1 MSFENTTEQT
11 KTSVTIVGAGMGGLV
26 LARVLYLKGIPFTIY
41 EGEASTSARTQGG
54 KLDIHERDGQI
65 ALEIAGLTKEF
76 KAIIQEGGEASRV
89 VDQNGNI
96 LLDDPDDGS
105 HGRPEVLRGDLRRIL
120 LASLPDNAIQW
131 NKKLTSVK
139 AHSDSTYELNF
150 ADDTTVKTSIL
161 VGADG
166 AFSKVRPLLSDATP
180 EYVGIASVE
189 TYLYDVDMQ
198 HAETAKIVGDGAM
211 YALAPGKGLQ
221 AHREPNNIIHTY
233 VSLKR
238 SNEWF
243 AEIDFEHPETAIN
256 QISAEFSGWPKE
268 LTSLVKDSESDPV
281 LRKVYALPIGHK
293 WTRTKGLTLIGD
305 AAHLMPPAGEG
316 ANLAMLDGAKLG
328 QAIVDNPN
336 NIEAAIAKYEDAMF
350 PRSEEAAAKADEFLN
365 ILLGERAPF
374 ALAEILNE
382 TLDGN
387 N

>member
-1 MSFENTTEQT
+1 MSFEKVRQHI
-11 KTSVTIVGAGMGGLV
+11 SIVGAGMGGLV

-41 EGEASTSARTQGG
+41 EGEASTAACTQGG

-89 VDQNGNI
+89 VDQNGKI

-120 LASLPDNAIQW
+120 LDALPDNAIQW
-131 NKKLTSVK
+131 NKKLNSLQNL
-139 AHSDSTYELNF
+139 SNNTYELTF
-150 ADDTTVKTSIL
+150 EDGTKVETAML

-189 TYLYDVDMQ
+189 TYLYDVDEH
-198 HAETAKIVGDGAM
+198 HAETANIVGDGAM

-221 AHREPNNIIHTY
+221 VHREPNNIIHTY

-238 SNEWF
+238 SSEWF
-243 AEIDFEHPETAIN
+243 ERIDFDNPNTAKK
-256 QISAEFSGWPKE
+256 QLVKEFEGWPKE
-268 LTSLVKDSESDPV
+268 LTALVSDSESKPV

-293 WTRTKGLTLIGD
+293 WPRIPGVTLIGD

-328 QAIVDNPN
+328 QAIADNPDD
-336 NIEAAIAKYEDAMF
+336 IEVAITTYESAMF
-350 PRSEEAAAKADEFLN
+350 PRSEKAAAKADEFLD

-382 TLDGN
+382 ALDGN
-387 N
+387 K